1 MDVYFI
7 LDEGRWSG
15 RPARAIW
22 KD

>member
-1 MDVYFI
+1 MDVYFV
-7 LDEGRWSG
+7 LDDSRWSG